1 MKLWNEIIRWLIGAV
16 REIASFV
23 ALGDGL
29 TGDEGVTNDNVD
41 RNIAKDDYE
50 HDLSIIDNVD
60 HVVPFLKKNQDE

>member
-16 REIASFV
+16 REIVSFV

-60 HVVPFLKKNQDE
+60 HVAPFLKKNQDE